1 MIFTTSVCQLLSGK
15 QNRRGIDPVTA
26 AVSRWWFHSNY
37 WLHNDNSSAH
47 LFLLQLEARYRWSG
61 ALSHWSYP
69 LGHWS
74 QCGHLG
80 GGGRKKANMTSMFH
94 VGCVYELATD
104 NLFISICQLNRV
116 GEGPHGLWIQ
126 IAELLVLCES
136 MRSACS
142 LSHCLHCY
150 RCARNVCRECSVRN
164 GDSGTVKRRQ
174 GATVALRRPA
184 GQCSAGLQH
193 SSCLAKNVRNEVPS
207 QLHSFSG
214 SYIHCTAVAQWM
226 GS

>member
-1 MIFTTSVCQLLSGK
+1 
-15 QNRRGIDPVTA
+15 
-26 AVSRWWFHSNY
+26 
-37 WLHNDNSSAH
+37 
-47 LFLLQLEARYRWSG
+47 
-61 ALSHWSYP
+61 
-69 LGHWS
+69 
-74 QCGHLG
+74 
-80 GGGRKKANMTSMFH
+80 
-94 VGCVYELATD
+94 
-104 NLFISICQLNRV
+104 
-116 GEGPHGLWIQ
+116 
-126 IAELLVLCES
+126 

-214 SYIHCTAVAQWM
+214 SYIHCTCCSSVNGQLIRDVTTVSHSNSTTTSTVIVILVMVWGHKHSPGEALFHLIQCMWSKV
-226 GS
+226 SYLYTCRIKELVTD